1 VAQDTPDHQQT
12 KTPDE
17 HTQTAEAAG
26 QDEFSQLR
34 LRKSKLTPAEAARLR
49 EYFPTLRAEHRE
61 LVLNLLRRERIP
73 IPAHDIE
80 ELHQDIFFTLHRRIL
95 KIGFPDS
102 IEANLTKLTQQK
114 VLNYRRAK
122 RNEPPSTC
130 LPSSK
135 SEKPRSSR
143 LDIENVLH
151 QRKVARQI
159 FKKLSPEHQA
169 VMQKV
174 YVEDLTLT
182 EAAKA
187 LGLPEGTLKSR
198 VLAARRAFAELAYAS
213 VPPSQRG
220 PL

>member
-17 HTQTAEAAG
+17 HTQTADAAS
-26 QDEFSQLR
+26 QDKLSQLR
-34 LRKSKLTPAEAARLR
+34 LRRSKLTPAEAALLR
-49 EYFPTLRAEHRE
+49 EHFPTIRAEHRE
-61 LVLNLLRRERIP
+61 LVLNLLRQERNP

-102 IEANLTKLTQQK
+102 IPANLTKLTKLK

-122 RNEPPSTC
+122 SHEPPSTC

-143 LDIENVLH
+143 LDIENALH
-151 QRKVARQI
+151 HRKIAQQI
-159 FKKLSPEHQA
+159 FQKLSPEHQA
-169 VMQKV
+169 VLQKV
-174 YVEDLTLT
+174 FIDGLTHT
-182 EAAKA
+182 EAAEA
-187 LGLPEGTLKSR
+187 LGLPEDTLKPR
-198 VLAARRAFAELAYAS
+198 VLAAKRVFTELAYAS